1 MRFSWRNSRTISKTL
16 ITSNENV
23 LKVLAKSIFIPLG
36 LTATASETDADIQKE
51 IHGSGTKLMISNKKM
66 KVSWK

>member
-1 MRFSWRNSRTISKTL
+1 M

-23 LKVLAKSIFIPLG
+23 LKALVKSIFIPLG